1 MVDSSNQSS
10 APAAEDKQSRDQSTI
25 QFPYGDQDDGISVAR
40 GIMDCGGVPVD
51 ADQLAAAMKQAPS
64 SGNFR
69 LKIATARTFGII
81 ETVGGKYQ
89 LTELGFAIVDPK
101 RERAA
106 RADSF
111 LKVPLYKRVY
121 DEFRGKQLPPRPA
134 PLEHAFVG
142 FGVAPKQKEKARHA
156 FDRSA
161 SQAGYFPNG
170 DRDRL
175 VRPPIANA
183 GENAADAHEGKKEQ
197 RDDDAGRGRKIWFAG
212 GGDGGGGAD
221 NYHPFIQG
229 LLKEL
234 PTPGEEWKHSER
246 IKWLRLA
253 ANAFDM
259 IYEGD
264 GEIEIG
270 EPQKRKSDAFQ

>member
-1 MVDSSNQSS
+1 MIDTSNQTG
-10 APAAEDKQSRDQSTI
+10 APAAAEDKQSRDQSTI
-25 QFPYGDQDDGISVAR
+25 QFPYGDQNDAMSVAR

-51 ADQLAAAMKQAPS
+51 ADQLAAKMNQAPS

-161 SQAGYFPNG
+161 QQAGFFPNG

-175 VRPPIANA
+175 VRPTTANVT
-183 GENAADAHEGKKEQ
+183 GETNTDAHTENREHREDDPHRTKKM
-197 RDDDAGRGRKIWFAG
+197 WFAG
-212 GGDGGGGAD
+212 GGGGGGD

-234 PTPGEEWKHSER
+234 PEPGDEWKHSER
-246 IKWLRLA
+246 VKWLRLA
-253 ANAFDM
+253 VVAFDM

-264 GEIEIG
+264 GEIEIR
-270 EPQKRKSDAFQ
+270 EPQKKSDAFQ